1 MSFVAAAELFD
12 REQMEALLN
21 EGADINEQNEL
32 GDTAMHI
39 CLAREDFVEFLLS
52 KKASLNV
59 QNNMGS
65 TCLHK
70 AAAMNNGRLIQT
82 LLKNKADA
90 NIQNKLNFYPEA
102 YANYQKT
109 FNTLIGS
116 HKKEVTVPLHQKSG
130 LVIGRKG
137 STLQKIR
144 VESGAFI
151 EIPKN
156 APEACAV
163 ITGRPEC
170 VAAAKEKI
178 TAIIYPKKN
187 QVCFS
192 CCLLFC

>member
-116 HKKEVTVPLHQKSG
+116 HKKRSHCSITPKVGSSDREKRFYSSKNSCGVWGLH
-130 LVIGRKG
+130 
-137 STLQKIR
+137 
-144 VESGAFI
+144 
-151 EIPKN
+151 
-156 APEACAV
+156 
-163 ITGRPEC
+163 
-170 VAAAKEKI
+170 
-178 TAIIYPKKN
+178 
-187 QVCFS
+187 
-192 CCLLFC
+192 